1 MSLSLRR
8 SSQIDEDFGYIR
20 RPSRDSPA
28 FNEKFEL
35 SFTVNITKLVTMD
48 KKPTVTDSQR
58 DDDLNDPASDQSVA
72 TDFTLVASC
81 ILPDNSEEAGNR
93 KIKSDQVREYI
104 AAEKN
109 RPLSIRQKL
118 LNRLGLK

>member
-1 MSLSLRR
+1 
-8 SSQIDEDFGYIR
+8 
-20 RPSRDSPA
+20 
-28 FNEKFEL
+28 
-35 SFTVNITKLVTMD
+35 MD
-48 KKPTVTDSQR
+48 NKPTVTDSQR

-81 ILPDNSEEAGNR
+81 ILPDNSEEAENR

-109 RPLSIRQKL
+109 RPLSIKQKL
-118 LNRLGLK
+118 LNLLGLK